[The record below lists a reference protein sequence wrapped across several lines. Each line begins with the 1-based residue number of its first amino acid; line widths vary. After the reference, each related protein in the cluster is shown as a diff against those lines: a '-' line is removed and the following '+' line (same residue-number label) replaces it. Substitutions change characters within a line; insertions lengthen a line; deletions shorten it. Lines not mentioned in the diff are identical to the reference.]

1 MMTYAKPTIEEKPDF
16 VILHT
21 GTSNLRSNANHEEI
35 ANSIADVAV
44 KGKWFGSSC
53 FCYITA
59 T

>member
-1 MMTYAKPTIEEKPDF
+1 MTYAKSTIEEKPDF

-21 GTSNLRSNANHEEI
+21 GTNDLRSNANHEEV
-35 ANSIADVAV
+35 ANSIIDVAV